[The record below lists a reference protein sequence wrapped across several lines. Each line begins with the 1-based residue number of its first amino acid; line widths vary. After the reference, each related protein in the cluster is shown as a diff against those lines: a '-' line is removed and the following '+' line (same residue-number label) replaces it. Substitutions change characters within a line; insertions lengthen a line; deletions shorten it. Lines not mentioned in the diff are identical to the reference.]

1 MAVAIVVKTRTKA
14 GSVLV
19 RKMVMRTEPPQ
30 IAIMATL
37 AQGYFI
43 VSLCLYYTTRI
54 ELSQ

>member
-14 GSVLV
+14 GSVFV
-19 RKMVMRTEPPQ
+19 RKMVIRTEPPQ

-43 VSLCLYYTTRI
+43 SFYVYIIPSI
-54 ELSQ
+54 QK